1 MKEKPVAVLDSGI
14 GGLPYLAWLKDHLK
28 DETLVYLADHKNFP
42 YGEKSAQEVTD
53 AVSEAT
59 RALVERCDPKLL
71 VVACNTASVV
81 ALETLRSTFSFPIV
95 GVVPAVKTAAGL
107 TRSGH
112 IGVLA
117 TRQTIEGPYLH
128 DLIDRYCGGQTV
140 IGLAAPDLVD
150 LVEEDYLHPDARRR
164 AEVLTHWADELSR
177 SAVDTVVLAC
187 THFLHVED
195 ELQKVLPAGALLVDS
210 RDGVGRRTRDVLE
223 SIDGLAEQRRG
234 PDRLYC
240 TASKASTAQ
249 QKADLE
255 RKYRYFAQKFALD
268 FGGVWVL

>member
-28 DETLVYLADHKNFP
+28 DETLVYLADRKNFP
-42 YGEKSAQEVTD
+42 YGEKTAQEVIR
-53 AVSEAT
+53 AVLEAT

-81 ALETLRSTFSFPIV
+81 ALEPLRATFSFPIV

-107 TRSGH
+107 TRSGR

-117 TRQTIEGPYLH
+117 TRQTIEGPYLN
-128 DLIDRYCGGQTV
+128 DLIGRYCQGQTV
-140 IGLAAPDLVD
+140 IGFAAPDLVD
-150 LVEEDYLHPDARRR
+150 IVEEDYLRPDPHRR
-164 AEVLTHWADELSR
+164 AEVLKHWSDELSH

-195 ELQKVLPAGALLVDS
+195 ELKKVLPSGALLVDS

-223 SIDGLAEQRRG
+223 SIGGLAERRSG

-240 TASKASTAQ
+240 TAPKTATAGEM
-249 QKADLE
+249 ADLE